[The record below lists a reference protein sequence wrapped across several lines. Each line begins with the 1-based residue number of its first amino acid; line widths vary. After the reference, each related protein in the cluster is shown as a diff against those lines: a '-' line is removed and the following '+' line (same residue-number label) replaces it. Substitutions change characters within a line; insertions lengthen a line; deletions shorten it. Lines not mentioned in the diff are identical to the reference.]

1 MTSQV
6 EGNEKGDELQ
16 KKFDDYKHPE
26 TNRLMSQ
33 VSSLKKNEIKSFSF
47 VLEDITTL
55 LRLSLNITKKKVR
68 YKFLLL

>member
-33 VSSLKKNEIKSFSF
+33 VRSLKNFQILNFSF
-47 VLEDITTL
+47 CIQRHVNLIVFVAP
-55 LRLSLNITKKKVR
+55 NH
-68 YKFLLL
+68 

>member
-33 VSSLKKNEIKSFSF
+33 VRSLISFQSIVVNF
-47 VLEDITTL
+47 YTRGNLYLIV
-55 LRLSLNITKKKVR
+55 NI
-68 YKFLLL
+68 L